1 MNKPEFPNNL
11 SGRGEDYLIQIMT
24 SDDPHLLRAAALEM
38 IVVVGHIYKR
48 LQIHMLLHPAFFLAG
63 FLSCYY
69 FVK

>member
-1 MNKPEFPNNL
+1 MNKHEFPNNL
-11 SGRGEDYLIQIMT
+11 TGRGEEYLIHIMT
-24 SDDPHLLRAAALEM
+24 SEDPHLLRAAALEM

-48 LQIHMLLHPAFFLAG
+48 LQIHMLLHPAFFLVG